1 MLIKPT
7 FVQRYA
13 QIGVLLN
20 NLELLMRMQE
30 RVRVRMAQITENDN
44 LGFGHMG

>member
-7 FVQRYA
+7 FVQYYA

-20 NLELLMRMQE
+20 NLELLMKLHM
-30 RVRVRMAQITENDN
+30 VSDSCLSLIND
-44 LGFGHMG
+44 